1 MLRTKFGHAALH
13 GSLERPRVSG
23 SSDSAVPRLP
33 LGSIGFPAPE
43 SRLHP
48 VIGQISDRGVS
59 PLYNNYTPGC
69 GQRELLRFNTS
80 APVAAAGSSVGASA
94 SWFFLL
100 PWVPHKT
107 ATVSRQRAK
116 MSKVAKYR
124 RQVSEDPD
132 IDSLLS
138 TLSPEEMEELQKE
151 LDVSDPDGNV
161 PQELDQK
168 NQTENSPPSPQNC
181 DATLNHCEKETR
193 KRLQREQSVDVRHI
207 SPRASRVL

>member
-1 MLRTKFGHAALH
+1 
-13 GSLERPRVSG
+13 
-23 SSDSAVPRLP
+23 
-33 LGSIGFPAPE
+33 
-43 SRLHP
+43 
-48 VIGQISDRGVS
+48 
-59 PLYNNYTPGC
+59 
-69 GQRELLRFNTS
+69 
-80 APVAAAGSSVGASA
+80 
-94 SWFFLL
+94 
-100 PWVPHKT
+100 
-107 ATVSRQRAK
+107 

-207 SPRASRVL
+207 SPRVSRVL